1 MIALISENPILAT
14 IVLIFAMCV
23 VHDVLVS
30 YFNNK
35 GGKK

>member
-1 MIALISENPILAT
+1 MIALISEHPYLAT
-14 IVLIFAMCV
+14 FVLIFALAV
-23 VHDVLVS
+23 IHDVLIS

>member
-1 MIALISENPILAT
+1 MIALISENPVLTT

-23 VHDVLVS
+23 VHDVLVC
-30 YFNNK
+30 YFDNK

>member
-1 MIALISENPILAT
+1 MIALISENPILVT

-30 YFNNK
+30 YFDNK

>member
-14 IVLIFAMCV
+14 IVLIFALCV

-30 YFNNK
+30 YFDNK